1 MRTVA
6 IIQARCNSIRFP
18 NKVLR
23 EVVSKPLI
31 SLLITRLSAAVL
43 LDEIVLATTTN
54 PGDDKLAEI
63 AEGMGIN
70 CYRGEEND
78 VLARYLEASRLFGA
92 DVVVRITGDCPL
104 IDADLVDQ
112 VITEFLERKVD
123 YCSNSWPPTYPDG
136 LDVEVFQLLR

>member
-6 IIQARCNSIRFP
+6 IIQARCNSTRFP

-31 SLLITRLSAAVL
+31 SLLITRLSASAL
-43 LDEIVLATTTN
+43 LDEIVLATATN

-70 CYRGEEND
+70 CYRGSEND

-112 VITEFLERKVD
+112 VISEFLRETWTIAVIHG
-123 YCSNSWPPTYPDG
+123 PQHIQMA
-136 LDVEVFQLLR
+136 LM